1 MTFPAAQRVVSLK
14 GYSLASILPW
24 DSLGLRP
31 AIQSV
36 RYAFAQ
42 AVRLATVTKVINDLA
57 HGVESYPL
65 RHVVITQHLAW
76 NDTVRIR
83 YLRQAFALSRIGTA
97 KRTPVRLLLDQSLS
111 ITREDRHSE
120 ARGLPWECYGNA
132 LHYHRVTWNSI
143 ASALEC

>member
-1 MTFPAAQRVVSLK
+1 MTFPAAK
-14 GYSLASILPW
+14 GGQAFPPYSLASILPW

-42 AVRLATVTKVINDLA
+42 AVRLSTVTKVINDLA

-65 RHVVITQHLAW
+65 RHAVITQHLAW

-83 YLRQAFALSRIGTA
+83 YLRQAFALSRTGTCQA
-97 KRTPVRLLLDQSLS
+97 YTVRLLSRACLIPQ
-111 ITREDRHSE
+111 RGQKPSE
-120 ARGLPWECYGNA
+120 ARGSPWECYGNA

-143 ASALEC
+143 ASA